1 MRTGPASERDY
12 PGLMPA
18 PEIALTERFQSA
30 FAAAFG
36 PEYAETDPIIRP
48 SQFADFQCN
57 AAMGLAK
64 RLGRKPRDIA
74 AEILATV
81 DLEDIAETPEVAGP
95 GFLNI
100 HLRTGWI
107 AQQTAELATDPRLG
121 APPEAPRTVVLDYSA
136 PNVAKEMHVGHLRTT
151 VVGDALARTL
161 EKLGHQVVRQ
171 NHIGDW
177 GTPFGMLIE
186 HLLDVGEDSAEA
198 ELLKTDP
205 NSFYQA
211 ARGKFDAAES
221 ASVPADIDANGAAG
235 PADFAIRA
243 RRRVAIL
250 QSGDAESLR
259 IWSTLVE
266 LSKQYFHRIYEM
278 LDVTLTDEHLAGES
292 TYNDRLEAVCEDL
305 EAEGIAVISEGA
317 LCVFP
322 EGFTGRDEQ
331 PLPLIIRKSDG
342 GYGYATTDLAALR
355 HRVRELG
362 ADRIGYVVGSA
373 QELHFQMV
381 FQAAKQA
388 GWLTEEVEVTHVKIG
403 SVLGEDGKI
412 LRTRSGSS
420 LRLMQ
425 LLEEA
430 VTTARTV
437 IDELRPDLPEAERAS
452 IAHDI
457 GIGGVKYADL
467 STAHDSD
474 YTFDLDRMLALTGNT
489 APYLQYAVTR
499 IRSIRRKAAAQ
510 GVEATG
516 AAPQV
521 VADAERAL
529 ALQLLEFGPT
539 LSQVGAAYE
548 PHRLCAYL
556 FSLAQA
562 FTSFY
567 EACPI
572 LKDADEQVR
581 AGRLALVAL
590 TEQVLVDGLDALG
603 VHAPQQ
609 M

>member
-1 MRTGPASERDY
+1 
-12 PGLMPA
+12 MPA
-18 PEIALTERFQSA
+18 PEIALTQRFQSA

-36 PEYAETDPIIRP
+36 PEFADADPIIRP

-64 RLGRKPRDIA
+64 RLARKPRDIA
-74 AEILATV
+74 AEILAAV
-81 DLEDIAETPEVAGP
+81 DLSDIAETPEIAGP

-100 HLRTGWI
+100 RLRTDWI
-107 AQQTAELATDPRLG
+107 AAQAADLSADSRLG
-121 APPEAPRTVVLDYSA
+121 VPSPESPDTVVVDYSA

-151 VVGDALARTL
+151 VVGDSIVRTL
-161 EKLGHQVVRQ
+161 EKLDHTVIRQ

-186 HLLDVGEDSAEA
+186 HLLEVGEDSAEA
-198 ELLKTDP
+198 DLLKSDP
-205 NSFYQA
+205 NAFYQA
-211 ARGKFDAAES
+211 ARAKFDAAE
-221 ASVPADIDANGAAG
+221 AAGAAEDG
-235 PADFAIRA
+235 SDFASRA
-243 RRRVAIL
+243 RKRVSTL

-259 IWSTLVE
+259 IWTNLVE
-266 LSKQYFHRIYEM
+266 LSKQYFHRIYDM

-292 TYNDRLEAVCEDL
+292 SYNDLLEAVCEDL
-305 EAEGIAVISEGA
+305 EAAGIARISDGA

-322 EGFTGRDEQ
+322 EGFLGRDEQ

-342 GYGYATTDLAALR
+342 GYGYATTDLAAIR
-355 HRVRELG
+355 HRTTTLG
-362 ADRIGYVVGSA
+362 ADRIAYVVGAA

-381 FQAAKQA
+381 FSAAGEA
-388 GWLTEEVEVTHVKIG
+388 GWLPGDVQAQHVKIG

-420 LRLMQ
+420 LRLMA

-430 VTTARTV
+430 VNTARTV
-437 IDELRPDLPEAERAS
+437 IEELRPDLPEAEREQ

-489 APYLQYAVTR
+489 APYLQYAVAR
-499 IRSIRRKAAAQ
+499 IRSISRKAEAQ
-510 GVEATG
+510 GITAA
-516 AAPQV
+516 AAPRV
-521 VADAERAL
+521 ENDAERAL
-529 ALQLLEFGPT
+529 ALALLEFGPT
-539 LSQVGAAYE
+539 LTAVGAEFE

-562 FTSFY
+562 FTAFY
-567 EACPI
+567 EASPI
-572 LKDADEQVR
+572 LKESVEEIR
-581 AGRLALVAL
+581 AGRLALAQL
-590 TEQVLVDGLDALG
+590 CERVLVEGLDALG
-603 VHAPQQ
+603 VNAPEQ

>member
-1 MRTGPASERDY
+1 
-12 PGLMPA
+12 MPA
-18 PEIALTERFQSA
+18 PEIALTQRFQSA
-30 FAAAFG
+30 FTAAFG
-36 PEYAETDPIIRP
+36 PEFADADPIIRP

-64 RLGRKPRDIA
+64 RLGKKPRDIA
-74 AEILATV
+74 AEILAAV
-81 DLEDIAETPEVAGP
+81 DLDDIAETPEIAGP

-100 HLRTGWI
+100 RLRTDWI
-107 AQQTAELATDPRLG
+107 AAQAAELAADARLG
-121 APPEAPRTVVLDYSA
+121 VPSPASPDTVVVDYSA

-151 VVGDALARTL
+151 VVGDSIVRTL
-161 EKLGHQVVRQ
+161 EKLGHTAIRQ

-186 HLLDVGEDSAEA
+186 HLLEVGEDSAEA
-198 ELLKTDP
+198 DLLKTDP
-205 NSFYQA
+205 NAFYQA
-211 ARGKFDAAES
+211 ARGKFDAAE
-221 ASVPADIDANGAAG
+221 AAQEAGAGTPG
-235 PADFAIRA
+235 PEGGDFASRA
-243 RRRVAIL
+243 RQRVSTL

-259 IWSTLVE
+259 IWTNLVE
-266 LSKQYFHRIYEM
+266 LSKQYFHRIYDM
-278 LDVTLTDEHLAGES
+278 LGVTLTDEHLAGES
-292 TYNDRLEAVCEDL
+292 SYNDLLEAVCTDL
-305 EAEGIAVISEGA
+305 EAAGIARISDGA

-322 EGFTGRDEQ
+322 EGFLGRDEQ

-342 GYGYATTDLAALR
+342 GYGYATTDLAAIR
-355 HRVRELG
+355 HRTTTLG
-362 ADRIGYVVGSA
+362 ADRIAYVVGTA

-381 FQAAKQA
+381 FSVAREA
-388 GWLTEEVEVTHVKIG
+388 GWLPEDVQAQHVKIG

-420 LRLMQ
+420 LRLMA

-430 VTTARTV
+430 VATARTV
-437 IDELRPDLPEAERAS
+437 IEELRPDLPEAEREQ

-489 APYLQYAVTR
+489 APYLQYAVAR
-499 IRSIRRKAAAQ
+499 IRSISRKAAAQ
-510 GVEATG
+510 GITAA

-521 VADAERAL
+521 ENDAERAL
-529 ALQLLEFGPT
+529 ALALLEFGPT
-539 LSQVGAAYE
+539 LAAVGAEFE

-567 EACPI
+567 EASPI
-572 LKDADEQVR
+572 LKESDEGIR
-581 AGRLALVAL
+581 AGRLALAQL

-603 VHAPQQ
+603 VNAPQQ

>member
-1 MRTGPASERDY
+1 
-12 PGLMPA
+12 MPS
-18 PEIALTERFQSA
+18 PEIALTQRFQSA
-30 FAAAFG
+30 FVAAFG
-36 PEYAETDPIIRP
+36 PEHADADPIIRP

-64 RLGRKPRDIA
+64 RLGKKPRDIA
-74 AEILATV
+74 AEILAAV
-81 DLEDIAETPEVAGP
+81 DLDDIAETPEIAGP

-100 HLRTGWI
+100 RLRTEWI
-107 AQQTAELATDPRLG
+107 AAQAAELSADARLG
-121 APPEAPRTVVLDYSA
+121 IPAPAAAQTVVVDYSA

-151 VVGDALARTL
+151 VVGDSIVRTL
-161 EKLGHQVVRQ
+161 EKLGHTAIRQ

-186 HLLDVGEDSAEA
+186 HLLEVGEDSAEA
-198 ELLKTDP
+198 TLLKTDP
-205 NSFYQA
+205 NAFYQA
-211 ARGKFDAAES
+211 ARAKFDTAE
-221 ASVPADIDANGAAG
+221 ADGAAG
-235 PADFAIRA
+235 SSEDAQDGQDVQDGQDFASRA
-243 RRRVAIL
+243 RRRVATL

-259 IWSTLVE
+259 IWTHLVD
-266 LSKQYFHRIYEM
+266 LSKQYFHRIYDM
-278 LDVTLTDEHLAGES
+278 LDVTLTDDDLAGES
-292 TYNDRLEAVCEDL
+292 SYNDQLEIVCKDL
-305 EAEGIAVISEGA
+305 EADGVATISDGA

-342 GYGYATTDLAALR
+342 GYGYATTDLAAIR
-355 HRVRELG
+355 HRVRDLG
-362 ADRIGYVVGSA
+362 ADRVAYVVGAA

-381 FQAAKQA
+381 FTAAREA
-388 GWLTEEVEVTHVKIG
+388 GWLPESVEARHVKIG

-412 LRTRSGSS
+412 LRTRSGAS
-420 LRLMQ
+420 LRLMA

-430 VTTARTV
+430 VATARTV
-437 IDELRPDLPEAERAS
+437 IDELRPDLPEAEREQ

-489 APYLQYAVTR
+489 APYLQYAVAR
-499 IRSIRRKAAAQ
+499 IRSIGRKAETQGITAA
-510 GVEATG
+510 
-516 AAPQV
+516 AAPRV
-521 VADAERAL
+521 ENGAERAL
-529 ALQLLEFGPT
+529 ALQLLDFGPT
-539 LSQVGAAYE
+539 LEQVGAEYE

-567 EACPI
+567 EASPI
-572 LKDADEQVR
+572 LKESDEELR
-581 AGRLALVAL
+581 AGRLALAQL
-590 TEQVLVDGLDALG
+590 TERVLVDGLDALG
-603 VHAPQQ
+603 VNAPQQ

>member
-1 MRTGPASERDY
+1 
-12 PGLMPA
+12 MPA

-36 PEYAETDPIIRP
+36 PEHADADPIIRP

-74 AEILATV
+74 ADIVAAV
-81 DLEDIAETPEVAGP
+81 DLADIAAEPEIAGP

-100 HLRTGWI
+100 RLRTDWVA
-107 AQQTAELATDPRLG
+107 AQAAELAADPRLG
-121 APPEAPRTVVLDYSA
+121 VPAPERAETVVVDYSA

-151 VVGDALARTL
+151 VVGDSIVRTL
-161 EKLGHQVVRQ
+161 EKLGHTAVRQ

-186 HLLDVGEDSAEA
+186 HLLEVGEDGAEA

-205 NSFYQA
+205 NAFYQA
-211 ARGKFDAAES
+211 ARAKFDASDA
-221 ASVPADIDANGAAG
+221 AADGEAGFAA
-235 PADFAIRA
+235 RA
-243 RRRVAIL
+243 RRRVATL
-250 QSGDAESLR
+250 QAGDGESLR
-259 IWSTLVE
+259 IWTNLVD
-266 LSKQYFHRIYEM
+266 LSKQYFHRIYDM
-278 LDVTLTDEHLAGES
+278 LGVTLTDEHLAGES
-292 TYNDRLEAVCEDL
+292 TYNDQLEIACKDL
-305 EAEGIAVISEGA
+305 EADGIARISDGA

-342 GYGYATTDLAALR
+342 GYGYATTDLAAIR
-355 HRVRELG
+355 HRVRDLG
-362 ADRIGYVVGSA
+362 ADRIAYVVGTA
-373 QELHFQMV
+373 QELHFRMV
-381 FQAAKQA
+381 FTTAREA
-388 GWLTEEVEVTHVKIG
+388 GWLPEEVEAAHVKIG

-412 LRTRSGSS
+412 LRTRSGAS
-420 LRLMQ
+420 LRLMA

-430 VTTARTV
+430 VAKARTV
-437 IDELRPDLPEAERAS
+437 IDELRPDLPEAEREQ
-452 IAHDI
+452 IAHAI

-474 YTFDLDRMLALTGNT
+474 YTFDLDRMLALQGNT
-489 APYLQYAVTR
+489 APYLQYAIAR
-499 IRSIRRKAAAQ
+499 IRSIGRRAEAAGVTAAA
-510 GVEATG
+510 
-516 AAPQV
+516 APEV
-521 VADAERAL
+521 VNDAERAL

-539 LSQVGAAYE
+539 LASVGAEYE

-562 FTSFY
+562 FTAFY
-567 EACPI
+567 DASPI
-572 LKDADEQVR
+572 LKEDDEAVR
-581 AGRLALVAL
+581 AGRLALAQL
-590 TEQVLVDGLDALG
+590 AERVLVEGLDALG
-603 VHAPQQ
+603 VTAPQQ

>member
-1 MRTGPASERDY
+1 
-12 PGLMPA
+12 MPA
-18 PEIALTERFQSA
+18 PEIALTQRFQTA

-36 PEYAETDPIIRP
+36 PEFADADPIIRP

-74 AEILATV
+74 AEILAAV
-81 DLEDIAETPEVAGP
+81 DLEDIAETPEIAGP

-100 HLRTGWI
+100 RLRTDWVA
-107 AQQTAELATDPRLG
+107 AQAAELAADERLG
-121 APPEAPRTVVLDYSA
+121 VSAPQSPDTVVLDYSA

-151 VVGDALARTL
+151 VVGDSIARTL
-161 EKLGHQVVRQ
+161 EKLGHSVIRQ

-186 HLLDVGEDSAEA
+186 HLLEVGEDSAEA

-205 NSFYQA
+205 NAFYQA
-211 ARGKFDAAES
+211 ARAKFDAAE
-221 ASVPADIDANGAAG
+221 AAGAADDG
-235 PADFAIRA
+235 SDFASRA
-243 RRRVAIL
+243 RARVATL

-259 IWSTLVE
+259 IWTNLVE
-266 LSKQYFHRIYEM
+266 LSKQYFHRIYDM

-292 TYNDRLEAVCEDL
+292 TYNDQLAAVCDDL
-305 EAEGIAVISEGA
+305 EAAGIARISDGA

-322 EGFTGRDEQ
+322 AGFTGRDEQ

-342 GYGYATTDLAALR
+342 GYGYATTDLAAVR
-355 HRVRELG
+355 HRVRDLG
-362 ADRIGYVVGSA
+362 ADRIAYVVGAA

-381 FQAAKQA
+381 FASTREA
-388 GWLTEEVEVTHVKIG
+388 GWLPEDVEAQHVKIG

-420 LRLMQ
+420 LRLMA

-430 VTTARTV
+430 VATARTV
-437 IDELRPDLPEAERAS
+437 IDELRPDLPEAEREK

-489 APYLQYAVTR
+489 APYLQYAVAR
-499 IRSIRRKAAAQ
+499 IRSIGRKAAAQ
-510 GVEATG
+510 GITAA
-516 AAPQV
+516 AAPRV
-521 VADAERAL
+521 DNDAERAL
-529 ALQLLEFGPT
+529 ALALLEFGPT
-539 LSQVGAAYE
+539 LEAVGAEYE

-567 EACPI
+567 EASPI
-572 LKDADEQVR
+572 LKESDEQVR
-581 AGRLALVAL
+581 AGRLALAQL
-590 TEQVLVDGLDALG
+590 TERVLVEGLDALG
-603 VHAPQQ
+603 VNAPEQ

>member
-1 MRTGPASERDY
+1 MS
-12 PGLMPA
+12 A

-36 PEYAETDPIIRP
+36 PEHAEADPIIRP

-74 AEILATV
+74 AEILAAV
-81 DLEDIAETPEVAGP
+81 DLEDIAETPEIAGP

-100 HLRTGWI
+100 RLRTDWI
-107 AQQTAELATDPRLG
+107 AAQAAQLG
-121 APPEAPRTVVLDYSA
+121 ADEHLGVPSPDAAETVVVDYSA

-151 VVGDALARTL
+151 VVGDSIARTL
-161 EKLGHQVVRQ
+161 EKLGHRVIRQ

-186 HLLDVGEDSAEA
+186 HLLEVGEDSAEA
-198 ELLKTDP
+198 GLLTTDP
-205 NSFYQA
+205 NAFYQA
-211 ARGKFDAAES
+211 ARASFDAAE
-221 ASVPADIDANGAAG
+221 AAGAAADG
-235 PADFAIRA
+235 SDFASRA
-243 RRRVAIL
+243 RARVATL
-250 QSGDAESLR
+250 QSGDEESMR
-259 IWSTLVE
+259 IWVHLVE
-266 LSKQYFHRIYEM
+266 LSKEYFHRIYDI
-278 LDVTLTDEHLAGES
+278 LDVTLADEHLAGES
-292 TYNDRLEAVCEDL
+292 TYNDQLEIVCKDL
-305 EAEGIAVISEGA
+305 EADGIARISDGA

-322 EGFTGRDEQ
+322 AGFTGRDEQ

-342 GYGYATTDLAALR
+342 GYGYATTDLAAIR
-355 HRVRELG
+355 HRVRDLG
-362 ADRIGYVVGSA
+362 ADRIAYVVGAA

-381 FQAAKQA
+381 FTAAREA
-388 GWLTEEVEVTHVKIG
+388 SWLPGEVEAQHVKIG

-420 LRLMQ
+420 LRLMA

-430 VTTARTV
+430 VATAQTV
-437 IDELRPDLPEAERAS
+437 IDELRPDLPADERAA
-452 IAHDI
+452 IARDI

-489 APYLQYAVTR
+489 APYLQYAVAR
-499 IRSIRRKAAAQ
+499 IRSIGRKAAAQ
-510 GVEATG
+510 GVTAA
-516 AAPQV
+516 AAPRIEN
-521 VADAERAL
+521 DAERAL

-539 LSQVGAAYE
+539 LGAVGAAYE

-556 FSLAQA
+556 FALAQA

-567 EACPI
+567 EASPI
-572 LKDADEQVR
+572 LKESDQQVR
-581 AGRLALVAL
+581 SGRLALAQL
-590 TEQVLVDGLDALG
+590 TERVLVEGLDALG
-603 VHAPQQ
+603 VRAPQQ

>member
-1 MRTGPASERDY
+1 
-12 PGLMPA
+12 MPA
-18 PEIALTERFQSA
+18 PEIALTQRFQTA

-36 PEYAETDPIIRP
+36 PEFADADPIIRP

-74 AEILATV
+74 ADILAAV
-81 DLEDIAETPEVAGP
+81 DLSDMAETPEIAGP

-100 HLRTGWI
+100 RLRTDWVA
-107 AQQTAELATDPRLG
+107 AQAAELAADERLG
-121 APPEAPRTVVLDYSA
+121 VSAPQSPDTVVLDYSA

-151 VVGDALARTL
+151 VVGDSIARTL
-161 EKLGHQVVRQ
+161 EKLGHSVIRQ

-186 HLLDVGEDSAEA
+186 HLLEVGEDSAEA

-205 NSFYQA
+205 NAFYQA
-211 ARGKFDAAES
+211 ARAKFDAAE
-221 ASVPADIDANGAAG
+221 AAGAADDG
-235 PADFAIRA
+235 SDFASRA
-243 RRRVAIL
+243 RARVATL

-259 IWSTLVE
+259 IWTNLVE
-266 LSKQYFHRIYEM
+266 LSKQYFHRIYDM

-292 TYNDRLEAVCEDL
+292 TYNDQLAAVCDDL
-305 EAEGIAVISEGA
+305 EAAGIARISDGA

-322 EGFTGRDEQ
+322 AGFTGRDEQ

-342 GYGYATTDLAALR
+342 GYGYATTDLAAVR
-355 HRVRELG
+355 HRVRDLG
-362 ADRIGYVVGSA
+362 ADRIAYVVGAA

-381 FQAAKQA
+381 FASTREA
-388 GWLTEEVEVTHVKIG
+388 GWLPEDVEAQHVKIG

-420 LRLMQ
+420 LRLMA

-430 VTTARTV
+430 VATARTV
-437 IDELRPDLPEAERAS
+437 IDELRPDLPEAEREK

-489 APYLQYAVTR
+489 APYLQYAVAR
-499 IRSIRRKAAAQ
+499 IRSIGRKAAAQ
-510 GVEATG
+510 GITAA
-516 AAPQV
+516 AAPRV
-521 VADAERAL
+521 DNDAERAL
-529 ALQLLEFGPT
+529 ALALLEFGPT
-539 LSQVGAAYE
+539 LEAVGAEYE

-567 EACPI
+567 EASPI
-572 LKDADEQVR
+572 LKESDEQVR
-581 AGRLALVAL
+581 AGRLALAQL
-590 TEQVLVDGLDALG
+590 TERVLVEGLDALG
-603 VHAPQQ
+603 VNAPEQ

>member
-1 MRTGPASERDY
+1 
-12 PGLMPA
+12 MPA
-18 PEIALTERFQSA
+18 PEIALTQRFQTA

-36 PEYAETDPIIRP
+36 PEYADADPIIRP

-64 RLGRKPRDIA
+64 RLGRSPRDIA
-74 AEILATV
+74 AEIVDAV
-81 DLEDIAETPEVAGP
+81 DLTDIAEVPEIAGP

-100 HLRTGWI
+100 RLRTDWV
-107 AQQTAELATDPRLG
+107 AAQTAELVDPSAALG
-121 APPEAPRTVVLDYSA
+121 VPAPERAQTVVIDYSA

-151 VVGDALARTL
+151 VVGDSIVRTL
-161 EKLGHQVVRQ
+161 EKLGHDVVRQ

-186 HLLDVGEDSAEA
+186 HLLEVGEDSAEA
-198 ELLKTDP
+198 DLVRTDP
-205 NSFYQA
+205 NAFYQA
-211 ARGKFDAAES
+211 ARAKFDAAE
-221 ASVPADIDANGAAG
+221 AAEEPG
-235 PADFAIRA
+235 TDLHGEDFASRA
-243 RRRVAIL
+243 RQRVATL

-259 IWSTLVE
+259 IWTNLVE
-266 LSKQYFHRIYEM
+266 LSKQYFHRIYDM

-292 TYNDRLEAVCEDL
+292 TYNDLLEAVCDDL
-305 EAEGIAVISEGA
+305 EAAGIARISDGA

-322 EGFTGRDEQ
+322 EGFIGRDEQ

-342 GYGYATTDLAALR
+342 GYGYATTDLAAIR
-355 HRVRELG
+355 HRVGTLD
-362 ADRIGYVVGSA
+362 ADRVGYVVGAA
-373 QELHFQMV
+373 QGLHFQMV
-381 FQAAKQA
+381 FTAAREA
-388 GWLTEEVEVTHVKIG
+388 GWLPAGVEAEHVKIG

-420 LRLMQ
+420 LRLMA

-430 VTTARTV
+430 VGTARPV
-437 IDELRPDLPEAERAS
+437 IDALRPDLPEAEREQ

-489 APYLQYAVTR
+489 APYLQYAVAR
-499 IRSIRRKAAAQ
+499 IRSISRKAAAR
-510 GVEATG
+510 GLTAA
-516 AAPQV
+516 AAPLV
-521 VADAERAL
+521 DNDAERAL

-539 LSQVGAAYE
+539 LVSVGAEFE

-567 EACPI
+567 EASPI
-572 LKDADEQVR
+572 LKGADTEVQ
-581 AGRLALVAL
+581 AGRLALAEL
-590 TEQVLVDGLDALG
+590 TERVLVEGLDALG
-603 VHAPQQ
+603 VNAPQQ